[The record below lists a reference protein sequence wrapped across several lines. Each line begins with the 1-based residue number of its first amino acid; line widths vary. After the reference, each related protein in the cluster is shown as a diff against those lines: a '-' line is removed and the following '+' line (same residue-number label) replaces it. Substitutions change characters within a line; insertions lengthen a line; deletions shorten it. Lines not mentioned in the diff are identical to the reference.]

1 MKDLVRRILR
11 EELTPSV
18 KRRID
23 FSKIDSLLKKHR
35 IGAFQKEE
43 PTELGMAVA
52 RTIHKAMYDIMPR
65 EFEEYEDDYH
75 KAWDEIKQYLNDNY
89 GEELRQYFE
98 KRRRNVDEDKNPLG
112 IKYIFVKHDKPYYN
126 SGWRGFAD
134 GFDSF
139 DEMLTKY
146 GDYVDVD
153 WDEIKNKLD
162 KINDYPE
169 PTFANT
175 MNSRPLRISSIGDDG
190 NTWGY
195 NFSIIKQIPKDNV
208 DKVKDIQTEE
218 THDEL
223 DEYSRTLKNARKQ
236 GSGLRFPK
244 SAIKSN
250 PLRFRPYNREMV
262 DENDPKVGTGKKPEG
277 SDRRLYTD
285 ENPSDTVSVKFR
297 TKQDIVDTLNKES
310 FKSKSH
316 ARQSQ
321 IINLIHQ
328 RLRVSLE
335 RAKDPEVKKRLK
347 TAFEYIESKKE
358 QSKKK
363 TQEMKE
369 GVYTKQAEPI
379 LNDSGEMYY
388 IDWDENYGKS
398 FKIVHT
404 PEGAQNGVKWDP
416 NMVSVIT
423 PENGEA
429 WDVWIELSPK
439 KLLKWKDSWN
449 DIQKSL
455 GVYKYNQIVRNM
467 SNNLQENIHRIK
479 EVMGVINESKFFRR
493 RVDLDKVKK
502 LLITNSQEVFYD
514 TKSYEQFKYELTL
527 RAVEYVMWDEHE
539 LGYENLPEQE
549 EIEFVNEVSDIFD
562 HIIKN
567 LYKSHS

>member
-1 MKDLVRRILR
+1 LR
-11 EELTPSV
+11 E
-18 KRRID
+18 
-23 FSKIDSLLKKHR
+23 
-35 IGAFQKEE
+35 
-43 PTELGMAVA
+43 
-52 RTIHKAMYDIMPR
+52 
-65 EFEEYEDDYH
+65 
-75 KAWDEIKQYLNDNY
+75 
-89 GEELRQYFE
+89 YFE
-98 KRRRNVDEDKNPLG
+98 KRKKDIEEDTNPLG
-112 IKYIFVKHDKPYYN
+112 IKYIFVKHDKPYYV

-139 DEMLTKY
+139 DEMLAKY

-169 PTFANT
+169 TTFADT
-175 MNSRPLRISSIGDDG
+175 MNSRPLRISSIGDEG

-195 NFSIIKQIPKDNV
+195 NFSIIKQIPKDNL
-208 DKVKDIQTEE
+208 DKTKSIQAEE
-218 THDEL
+218 NNDEL
-223 DEYSRTLKNARKQ
+223 DEYARTLKNARRQ
-236 GSGLRFPK
+236 GVGLRFPK

-328 RLRVSLE
+328 RLRVALE

-369 GVYTKQAEPI
+369 GELTERCWAGYTQK
-379 LNDSGEMYY
+379 GMKTMF
-388 IDWDENYGKS
+388 GKRY
-398 FKIVHT
+398 
-404 PEGAQNGVKWDP
+404 P
-416 NMVSVIT
+416 NC
-423 PENGEA
+423 
-429 WDVWIELSPK
+429 
-439 KLLKWKDSWN
+439 
-449 DIQKSL
+449 
-455 GVYKYNQIVRNM
+455 
-467 SNNLQENIHRIK
+467 
-479 EVMGVINESKFFRR
+479 
-493 RVDLDKVKK
+493 VKK
-502 LLITNSQEVFYD
+502 
-514 TKSYEQFKYELTL
+514 KK
-527 RAVEYVMWDEHE
+527 
-539 LGYENLPEQE
+539 
-549 EIEFVNEVSDIFD
+549 
-562 HIIKN
+562 
-567 LYKSHS
+567 